1 MPLMCWIHLY
11 SEKRKVLRSTEEEE
25 RWLSC
30 LTQTR
35 WSGMYVCVCVCV
47 SVQRVVW
54 VCMRPAVGRCQ
65 VCVCVCVS
73 MSVYVCLCVCLCV
86 CTASRLGLSMC
97 VCLCVCTASRLGL
110 YATGSRALSG
120 EQIDSMDVTQLEKVI
135 NQICVFYRVS
145 PRHKHKIV
153 KVRYVYLLTYL
164 RTCG

>member
-1 MPLMCWIHLY
+1 LVELSDPDSL
-11 SEKRKVLRSTEEEE
+11 KRNV
-25 RWLSC
+25 C
-30 LTQTR
+30 L
-35 WSGMYVCVCVCV
+35 CVCLCVCTA
-47 SVQRVVW
+47 SRLGLYATGS
-54 VCMRPAVGRCQ
+54 RALSG
-65 VCVCVCVS
+65 VCVCVS